1 MKESLENFDQRMGH
15 RTYRVSVP
23 INRLRE
29 CWERRPWKKKGQR
42 TDVGGRRSEV
52 GHRTSGARPDEI
64 DRAIDEAINEADRT

>member
-1 MKESLENFDQRMGH
+1 MKESLENFDRQMGH

-29 CWERRPWKKKGQR
+29 WWRRV
-42 TDVGGRRSEV
+42 TGRGSEAA
-52 GHRTSGARPDEI
+52 HTKPDEI